1 MGPYVALNAIR
12 AGGNRLAR
20 STRSAPAL
28 RLALNV
34 LLVGLVC
41 EVSTGYGFAIKFPPH
56 YISPVWPTG
65 AILFSVL
72 VATPTR
78 HWWAYTLAA
87 YFTSVLRNVWQGLPV
102 SAVLFVVA
110 GIVEYLIDAVV
121 VRRFAGG
128 LRAFDTLRGLLVY
141 IGTAAVLAPSI
152 SAFVAVAGTAENYWF
167 YWRVWFLSEA
177 LAFVML
183 APAVLTWIAVA
194 RTGFR
199 GVALGRC
206 LEAGLIGCGLLA
218 ISVRVFGGPT
228 AAEGS
233 IPALVYLPLP
243 LLLLAAVR
251 FGPAGVNTSLLIV
264 AFLSISG
271 TVRGQ
276 GPFAGASA
284 DDRVL
289 SLQLF
294 LITMSIPLMFLA
306 TLMEERREK
315 DRAMRMLSGRLVTA
329 QEEERR
335 RIARELH
342 DEIGQILT
350 VVKINLESLREPAR
364 LASATA
370 RVDTCVQN
378 VDHAIEQARALALD
392 LRPATL
398 DHLGLPAAL
407 RWFVDQIP
415 EGKLRTHLA
424 VEECEGKPL
433 TSEVKTA
440 AFRIAQ
446 EAVTNV
452 LRHANAGDV
461 WVSLTCG
468 RSTLELTVRDDGRGF
483 DVGTRR
489 RSPSASFGLTSM
501 EERVRLVGGQL
512 EIRTSPGAGTEVRA
526 RFPVVAA

>member
-1 MGPYVALNAIR
+1 MM
-12 AGGNRLAR
+12 AR
-20 STRSAPAL
+20 APAL

-41 EVSTGYGFAIKFPPH
+41 ELSTKYGYAIKFPPH
-56 YISPVWPTG
+56 YISPLWPTG

-72 VATPTR
+72 VATPPR

-110 GIVEYLIDAVV
+110 GITEFLIDAVA

-128 LRAFDTLRGLLVY
+128 LRAFDTLRGLVVY
-141 IGTAAVLAPSI
+141 IGTAVLVAPAI
-152 SAFVAVAGTAENYWF
+152 SASVAVASTAENYWF

-183 APAVLTWIAVA
+183 APAILTWIAVA
-194 RTGFR
+194 RTGLK
-199 GVALGRC
+199 GVTLVRC

-218 ISVRVFGGPT
+218 ISVRVFSWPT

-243 LLLLAAVR
+243 LLLWAAVR
-251 FGPAGVNTSLLIV
+251 FGPVGVNTSLLMV
-264 AFLSISG
+264 AFVSISG
-271 TVRGQ
+271 AVRGQ
-276 GPFAGASA
+276 GPFAGISTA
-284 DDRVL
+284 DSVL

-306 TLMEERREK
+306 TLIEERRER
-315 DRAMRMLSGRLVTA
+315 DQAMRMLSGRLVTA

-335 RIARELH
+335 HIARELH
-342 DEIGQILT
+342 DEIGQMLT
-350 VVKINLESLREPAR
+350 VLKMNLESLREPAR
-364 LASATA
+364 LASTTGT
-370 RVDTCVQN
+370 VEVCVEN
-378 VDHAIEQARALALD
+378 VDRAIQQARALALD
-392 LRPATL
+392 LHPAIL

-407 RWFVDQIP
+407 RWFVAQIP
-415 EGKLRTHLA
+415 VGRQETHLA
-424 VEECEGKPL
+424 IEECDGRTLSP
-433 TSEVKTA
+433 EVKTA

-452 LRHANAGDV
+452 LRHARARNV
-461 WVSLTCG
+461 WVSLASG
-468 RSTLELTVRDDGRGF
+468 RSNVELTVRDDGLGF
-483 DVGTRR
+483 DLGTLR
-489 RSPSASFGLTSM
+489 RSPAASFGLSSM
-501 EERVRLVGGQL
+501 EERVRLVGGQF
-512 EIRTSPGAGTEVRA
+512 EIRTSPGAGTEVWA
-526 RFPVVAA
+526 RFPTAPA